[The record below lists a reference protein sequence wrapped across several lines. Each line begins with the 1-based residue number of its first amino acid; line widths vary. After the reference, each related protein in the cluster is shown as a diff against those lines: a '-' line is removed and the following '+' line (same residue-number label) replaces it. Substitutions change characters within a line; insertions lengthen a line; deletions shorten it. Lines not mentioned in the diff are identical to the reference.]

1 MKTDE
6 CNGSLKREDII
17 EFIVASKIVEKLANR
32 FSSIL
37 GSNKEDYIQ
46 EMYLMILTIPEAKL
60 ASLYAKNELVY
71 YIISIARNQAVYK
84 KSDFNRLYNNPLI
97 EVVEQIQE
105 NPNEQQ
111 D

>member
-1 MKTDE
+1 MKIDE
-6 CNGSLKREDII
+6 PSGSLKREDII

-46 EMYLMILTIPEAKL
+46 ELYFMILTIPDAKL
-60 ASLYAKNELVY
+60 AALYTKNELIY